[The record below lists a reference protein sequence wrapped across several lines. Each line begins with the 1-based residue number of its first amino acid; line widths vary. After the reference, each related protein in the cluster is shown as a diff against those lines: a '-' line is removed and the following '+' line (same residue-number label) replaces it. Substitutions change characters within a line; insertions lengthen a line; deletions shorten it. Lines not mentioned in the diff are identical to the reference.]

1 MSLQQSG
8 DQLQKHVRFITLS
21 LENKPMKTLYNPSK
35 DLKCLANQVKSHFS
49 DLEMFTLVDTEE
61 VGDNEFAI
69 QWLSQGNPGDQL
81 QAIVIG
87 DND

>member
-8 DQLQKHVRFITLS
+8 DQLQKHVRLITLI

-49 DLEMFTLVDTEE
+49 DLEIFTLVDTEE

-69 QWLSQGNPGDQL
+69 
-81 QAIVIG
+81 
-87 DND
+87 

>member
-1 MSLQQSG
+1 M
-8 DQLQKHVRFITLS
+8 RFITLS
-21 LENKPMKTLYNPSK
+21 LQGKPRKSLYNPSK
-35 DLKCLANQVKSHFS
+35 DLRCLANQVKSHFS
-49 DLEMFTLVDTEE
+49 ELEMLALVDTEE

-69 QWLSQGNPGDQL
+69 QWLSQGQPGDQE

>member
-1 MSLQQSG
+1 M
-8 DQLQKHVRFITLS
+8 RFITLS

>member
-1 MSLQQSG
+1 M
-8 DQLQKHVRFITLS
+8 RFITLS
-21 LENKPMKTLYNPSK
+21 LQGKPRKSLYNPSK
-35 DLKCLANQVKSHFS
+35 DLRCLANQVKSHFS
-49 DLEMFTLVDTEE
+49 ELEMLALVDTEE

-69 QWLSQGNPGDQL
+69 QWLSQGQPDDQE

>member
-1 MSLQQSG
+1 M

-21 LENKPMKTLYNPSK
+21 LQGKPRKSLYNPSK
-35 DLKCLANQVKSHFS
+35 DLRCLANQVKSHFS
-49 DLEMFTLVDTEE
+49 ELEMLALVDTEE

-69 QWLSQGNPGDQL
+69 QWLSQGQPGDKE

>member
-1 MSLQQSG
+1 L
-8 DQLQKHVRFITLS
+8 DQLQKHVRVITLS
-21 LENKPMKTLYNPSK
+21 LENKPKKSLYNPSK
-35 DLKCLANQVKSHFS
+35 DLRCLANQVKSHFS
-49 DLEMFTLVDTEE
+49 DLELFTLVDTEE

-69 QWLSQGNPGDQL
+69 QWLSQGHPGDQE